1 MNITR
6 GDEIWSRLKEK
17 CSEKMYEALIN
28 LRDNLDA
35 KYGEGNVQY
44 IFEYG
49 GIDEEGTETVSIM
62 LAGAV
67 ITYGTV
73 KVTKDGEV
81 II

>member
-1 MNITR
+1 MDITR
-6 GDEIWSRLKEK
+6 GDEIWSRLKVK
-17 CSEKMYEALIN
+17 CSDKMYAAIIH

-35 KYGEGNVQY
+35 EHGKGNIQY

-49 GIDEEGTETVSIM
+49 GIDEEGTETVTVMI
-62 LAGAV
+62 AGAV
-67 ITYGTV
+67 VTYGTI